1 MKIVGLLLAVLFV
14 AVPARARAE
23 DIASYEMEGDAD
35 AGGSDPRVAALD
47 EAFGRAIQA
56 AVGELVDGDI
66 RKANKKVLDT
76 EIIGRARL
84 WVAKFTVSKDETN
97 DGRRQLTVMV
107 RVDRDKLRARLGELG
122 IAFGA
127 VGEVAPPPGAKSVVV
142 LMRLSAPEGTRAS
155 YGLGAEKELQGMGA
169 FAARLRGAG
178 MTTKR
183 APASGPAAKP
193 GGDLPFAD
201 DEADALAA
209 EAKADVVAVAGV
221 SVGEPIAVRGIA
233 SSGVLVTAH
242 VKLIPRGGKPL
253 GQGMA
258 VVAARGSEATVIAS
272 AIERALVAAASDV
285 VPAPKTTL
293 DAPAPT
299 FSGDDTP
306 IAQDGIV
313 LVRLSPRTP
322 WGLVVAEQKYLQ
334 GAKGVQRAVIRR
346 LSPGGWVIGVTTT
359 ESIERIAAIAKKA
372 PASDT
377 SAKVKIVGN
386 LVEVALSGSP

>member
-1 MKIVGLLLAVLFV
+1 VKIVGLVLAFLFV
-14 AVPARARAE
+14 ALPARAE

-47 EAFGRAIQA
+47 EAFGRAITA
-56 AVGELVDGDI
+56 AVGEIVEGDV
-66 RKANKKVLDT
+66 RKANKSAIDR
-76 EIIGRARL
+76 EIVGRARL
-84 WVAKFTVSKDETN
+84 FVAKFTVSKDDTS
-97 DGRRQLTVMV
+97 DGRRQLTVLV
-107 RVDRDKLRARLGELG
+107 RVDRDKLRARLGELN

-127 VGEVAPPPGAKSVVV
+127 VGETPAPPGAKSVVV
-142 LMRLSAPEGTRAS
+142 VMRVAAPEGTRAS
-155 YGLGAEKELQGMGA
+155 YGAGAEKELPGMGA
-169 FAARLRGAG
+169 LAARLRGAG

-193 GGDLPFAD
+193 GGDLPFED
-201 DEADALAA
+201 DEAEALAA
-209 EAKADVVAVAGV
+209 EAKADVVALAAVTI
-221 SVGEPIAVRGIA
+221 GEPIAVRGIA
-233 SSGVLVTAH
+233 ASGVLVTAH
-242 VKLIPRGGKPL
+242 VKLVPRGGKAT
-253 GQGMA
+253 GHGMA

-285 VPAPKTTL
+285 VPAAKSTL
-293 DAPAPT
+293 NTPSPT

-306 IAQDGIV
+306 IPQDGIV
-313 LVRLSPRTP
+313 LVRLSPKTP

-334 GAKGVQRAVIRR
+334 GAKGVQKAVIRR

-377 SAKVKIVGN
+377 SVKVKIVGN
-386 LVEVALSGSP
+386 IVEVAMSGSP